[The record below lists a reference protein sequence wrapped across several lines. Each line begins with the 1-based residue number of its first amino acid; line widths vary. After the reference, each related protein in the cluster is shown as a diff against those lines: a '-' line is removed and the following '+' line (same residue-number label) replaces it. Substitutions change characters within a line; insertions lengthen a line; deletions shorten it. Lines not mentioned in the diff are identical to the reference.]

1 MEVSITAVI
10 LFIIVIVS
18 ITEKKGTSPY
28 KELLIVGSAL
38 LIIFLIRTYL
48 LLYGWT
54 KYRECFLCI
63 RLFDLWGTYNYC

>member
-28 KELLIVGSAL
+28 NELLIVGSVL
-38 LIIFLIRTYL
+38 LLNFLIRTYL
-48 LLYGWT
+48 LLYGWI
-54 KYRECFLCI
+54 KYREFFYVFVF
-63 RLFDLWGTYNYC
+63 FDLWDTYNYC